1 MISKFKH
8 PNGGLTRLS
17 QIVLAAVVVGAFGG
31 GIAAANYTSTR
42 DQEAQHAEWA
52 EKQAAL
58 QAKRQKA
65 ADKRIR
71 DDVAQRL
78 GHE

>member
-1 MISKFKH
+1 MINRFKH

-17 QIVLAAVVVGAFGG
+17 QIVLASVVVGSFGG

-42 DQEAQHAEWA
+42 DQDAQHAAWA

-58 QAKRQKA
+58 QAKREKA

-71 DDVAQRL
+71 DDVARRL
-78 GHE
+78 GHD